1 MKGLSSAIRRGL
13 VGWLAAGVC
22 VSVGIVTWFGYHAVV
37 GWQRSATR
45 LADERA
51 QQTADLLV
59 TALSRDMRGAQTLVL
74 ASPSWE
80 PFMLDRPYD
89 LITVVAGGFARFPY
103 PESFFAWRGDPD
115 PDDITFFDR
124 ANRRPSW
131 TSAREE
137 PDRFPVLVRRDRP
150 LADRLSRRVMRDAEQ
165 GRRFSLF
172 ETTIGGVPYQIV
184 VRLLYQDVF
193 REHLA
198 GAFGFTVNLPWV
210 REHYFTQLTDQM
222 SHIAAVGSGVLLRM
236 TDENGRSVIGP
247 VTEPPAAIVSRRTF
261 PLKFFDPWVA
271 AEVTSADAPHANW
284 SIAVGVQGD
293 PSIGGGLRGT
303 HRTLLLGALAAVALA
318 LGLVQTAR
326 ATRAQARLAE
336 MRTEFVSAVTHELK
350 TPLSTIRAIGETVAH
365 GRVRSESDLRDYAQL
380 VVQESRRLTRLV
392 DNLLAYSRVVDVT
405 QLYSFEPIFLRDLL
419 DGVRNEFGPL
429 LASRE
434 FVVQVTIPEDL
445 PLVRG
450 DRTALGLLFGNV
462 IDNAIRYS
470 REICWLGVS
479 AREAEGCVIIEVK
492 DRGIGIPPDE
502 VQQVVGRFV
511 RGRGASPGGSGLGL
525 AIVNRIVADHG
536 GTLHIR
542 SVVGAGTTVIVS
554 LPTGG
559 PSS

>member
-1 MKGLSSAIRRGL
+1 
-13 VGWLAAGVC
+13 
-22 VSVGIVTWFGYHAVV
+22 
-37 GWQRSATR
+37 
-45 LADERA
+45 
-51 QQTADLLV
+51 
-59 TALSRDMRGAQTLVL
+59 
-74 ASPSWE
+74 
-80 PFMLDRPYD
+80 
-89 LITVVAGGFARFPY
+89 
-103 PESFFAWRGDPD
+103 
-115 PDDITFFDR
+115 
-124 ANRRPSW
+124 
-131 TSAREE
+131 
-137 PDRFPVLVRRDRP
+137 
-150 LADRLSRRVMRDAEQ
+150 
-165 GRRFSLF
+165 
-172 ETTIGGVPYQIV
+172 
-184 VRLLYQDVF
+184 
-193 REHLA
+193 
-198 GAFGFTVNLPWV
+198 
-210 REHYFTQLTDQM
+210 
-222 SHIAAVGSGVLLRM
+222 
-236 TDENGRSVIGP
+236 
-247 VTEPPAAIVSRRTF
+247 
-261 PLKFFDPWVA
+261 
-271 AEVTSADAPHANW
+271 
-284 SIAVGVQGD
+284 
-293 PSIGGGLRGT
+293 
-303 HRTLLLGALAAVALA
+303 
-318 LGLVQTAR
+318 
-326 ATRAQARLAE
+326 

-492 DRGIGIPPDE
+492 DRGTGIPPDE